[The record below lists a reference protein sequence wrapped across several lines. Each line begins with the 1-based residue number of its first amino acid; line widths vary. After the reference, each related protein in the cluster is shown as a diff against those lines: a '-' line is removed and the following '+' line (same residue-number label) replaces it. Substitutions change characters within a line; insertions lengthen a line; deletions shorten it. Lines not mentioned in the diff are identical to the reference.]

1 MDKAIHTEVLVK
13 RIEETKNTTPG
24 ISGANNGESG
34 KDFQPGGGVLSVLGV
49 VSLTTIAAYILEN
62 VDRGLSIPVHSANI
76 VMPYLLGIVWAAL
89 KYDRFWAIVSVV
101 LNVMS
106 FAFFYIRPIYIHEPR
121 NFDYVLIMVVF
132 LIVAIMINEL
142 AFKARKQAER
152 LHAIE
157 AQIDRERMRNTLL
170 RSVSHDLRS
179 PLSTIMGASS
189 SLLDATGRQVS
200 MAERKEL
207 AQSICRE
214 SKRLDR
220 QVSNLLEMTSLESG
234 GLVLNKEWY
243 GLEEILGN
251 ALTSLEGSLGEKE
264 IEIKIGEEIPLVF
277 VDGVLFEKVF
287 INLIENC
294 LKYSPGGRYRV
305 SISKTDSTVDVEVF
319 NTGNPIVSG
328 EEQLIFDKF
337 YRSKSSGEETDGAG
351 LGLAIC
357 RAILNLHDGK
367 IFAKP
372 GLSNG
377 VSMKFSLPILKDI
390 PQMETIEE

>member
-1 MDKAIHTEVLVK
+1 MK

-24 ISGANNGESG
+24 ISGANHGESG

-89 KYDRFWAIVSVV
+89 KYDRFWAIVAVV

-251 ALTSLEGSLGEKE
+251 ALTSLEGSLNEKE
-264 IEIKIGEEIPLVF
+264 IEIKIGEDIPLVF

-294 LKYSPGGRYRV
+294 LKYSPDGRYRV

-337 YRSKSSGEETDGAG
+337 YRSKNSGAETDGAG

-390 PQMETIEE
+390 PQMETKEE